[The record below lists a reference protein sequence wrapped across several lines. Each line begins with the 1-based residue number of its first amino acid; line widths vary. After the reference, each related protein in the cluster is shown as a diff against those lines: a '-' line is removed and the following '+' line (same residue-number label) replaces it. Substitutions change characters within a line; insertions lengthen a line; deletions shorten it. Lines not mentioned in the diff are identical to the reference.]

1 MNIKPDH
8 YVSLSRCQCVD
19 QGGPLLPGHKSHP
32 LLVVSAIIAR
42 NGNQMTLPL
51 SSVVM
56 QKKCHPQVT
65 AAAAAAAAHNA
76 KRGLKRQAGD
86 PSVPHMAPLSW

>member
-1 MNIKPDH
+1 M
-8 YVSLSRCQCVD
+8 
-19 QGGPLLPGHKSHP
+19 
-32 LLVVSAIIAR
+32 AR

-65 AAAAAAAAHNA
+65 AAAAAAAHNA
-76 KRGLKRQAGD
+76 QRSLKRRAGD